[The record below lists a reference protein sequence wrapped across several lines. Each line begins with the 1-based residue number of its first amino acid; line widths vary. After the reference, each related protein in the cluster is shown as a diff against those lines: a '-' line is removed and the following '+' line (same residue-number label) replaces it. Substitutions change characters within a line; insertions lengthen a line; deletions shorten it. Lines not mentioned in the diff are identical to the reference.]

1 MDFNK
6 YKRDYK
12 FKSQVNDKDAP
23 RTKLFI
29 GIGIV
34 MVLLFYYFFT

>member
-1 MDFNK
+1 MDINK

-12 FKSQVNDKDAP
+12 FKSQVGEQDGP
-23 RTKLFI
+23 RTKLLI

-34 MVLLFYYFFT
+34 MVVIFYFFFK